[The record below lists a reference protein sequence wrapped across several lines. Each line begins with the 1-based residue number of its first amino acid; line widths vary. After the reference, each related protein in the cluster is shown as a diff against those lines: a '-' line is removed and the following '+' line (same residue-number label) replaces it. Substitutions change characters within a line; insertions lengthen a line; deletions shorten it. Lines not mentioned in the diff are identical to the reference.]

1 MNSYFRLLLKMY
13 CINEVEEADNW
24 FKNALK
30 IYFYDVVKCF
40 QGLYQ
45 ELSIYFNKSFF
56 FRSKNTPTPTF

>member
-1 MNSYFRLLLKMY
+1 MY